1 VSALDPRLVSLT
13 VVVAVA
19 VYLVALRSPHR
30 RARSDDMLAAL
41 ATIELEIV
49 EPGAHRTARLPLP
62 VLIGRAPQATLV
74 LGDGQ
79 VSRLHARV
87 DLEAGEL
94 CVRDLGSRNGTWVN
108 ARPIGEAQPVRPGD
122 EIDVGAT
129 RIRLGGLV
137 RYAEPEW
144 GKINERNIEAPEK
157 RLTTVVP
164 GVARL
169 WT

>member
-1 VSALDPRLVSLT
+1 VTALDPRLVSLT
-13 VVVAVA
+13 VVAAVA

-62 VLIGRAPQATLV
+62 ILIGRAPQATLV
-74 LGDGQ
+74 LYDGQ

-94 CVRDLGSRNGTWVN
+94 SVRDLGSRNGTWVN
-108 ARPIGEAQPVRPGD
+108 ARPIGEAQTVRPGD

-137 RYAEPEW
+137 RYADRER

-157 RLTTVVP
+157 RLTSVGP